1 MATGPR
7 AKRIHWQDIASIEEP
22 RDGWNVLLQSWE
34 LQHESQLT
42 AWAAGHK
49 LFRILWAGG

>member
-7 AKRIHWQDIASIEEP
+7 AKRIRWQDIASIEEP